1 MSRQQNELP
10 ALFMDQSFKKN
21 ALNLSFFF
29 EKYETEKTCLIQSL
43 SPALNYNRIHIP
55 SSYIR

>member
-10 ALFMDQSFKKN
+10 ALLMNQSFTKN
-21 ALNLSFFF
+21 ALNPSFFF

-43 SPALNYNRIHIP
+43 SPALN
-55 SSYIR
+55 